1 MVSQDTM
8 EAMSELINRSF
19 QYNGIS
25 LYARLDVREHVMGCQ
40 VGLPAGGL
48 AGLKQLSQGL
58 IVAGSQR
65 GCPLLKSPGWGQ

>member
-19 QYNGIS
+19 QDDGIS
-25 LYARLDVREHVMGCQ
+25 LYSRLDVREDVMGCK
-40 VGLPAGGL
+40 VGLLVGVLRPEAAIPGAGRG
-48 AGLKQLSQGL
+48 GGQS
-58 IVAGSQR
+58 